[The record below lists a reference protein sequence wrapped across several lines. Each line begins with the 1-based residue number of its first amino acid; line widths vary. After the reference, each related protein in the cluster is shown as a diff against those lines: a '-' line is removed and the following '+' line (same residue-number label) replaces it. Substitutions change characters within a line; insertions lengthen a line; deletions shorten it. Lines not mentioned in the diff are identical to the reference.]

1 MDSPLPPDP
10 YKALDVSKDA
20 SLATIRTAHR
30 KLVLKTHPDKVQG
43 DEELKKTRAGEFHQ
57 IQQAYEILSDDNRRK
72 AYDDQVKLATLRA
85 EMMAE
90 RGGSRNFSD
99 TRPMSGRSPI
109 IEVRGGRIYEE
120 RAPRRSYDDS
130 GDDFFSSRPRDSR
143 PKYDEYSIPPSSR
156 KSSIRLQE
164 EKNRARSVEEERA
177 QRFDRAVRLERESM
191 RADRINA
198 KAGKK
203 SEYKERTR
211 QRDRMR
217 SEDYDIKYRHTYME
231 DGSDD
236 SSDSSDTQVTFQR
249 GREEPPRSRYE
260 EVRRKDREETPRRTS
275 KREVNDGYPDLNS
288 KINLATDYIRKASR
302 EPEVEARR
310 PAIHKGYSTRE
321 IRPTTSP
328 PPPREEHPRRV
339 SGRTAARRESP
350 PPKLS
355 AKKGRITEIVDP
367 PAEFRSRPSMPVSSS
382 DPKGLRVPAGSSS
395 SKAKASRAST
405 FDQAPERKSP
415 GTPSIRRADTMP
427 INRPRHDEKPAS
439 KASRSKEYDSYS
451 SSDSPPRPS
460 HKGKPKIN
468 NPIDEEDEEPSQNYR
483 TVDRAPKEAQ
493 YRRERNISPSTRL
506 PGKLSRGASTARVH
520 PARTVPYAQDDE
532 FRPRAL
538 KRAETLYASPVSSGR
553 PSRGSNQ
560 SPRPALFAEMPQM
573 EEPYRISN
581 ENKRYTPADISY
593 SGHGGRSERRGSDE
607 GHRRDWVPGSEFD
620 SRNRAG
626 YSRSTSRVQVN

>member
-90 RGGSRNFSD
+90 RGGSRNLSD
-99 TRPMSGRSPI
+99 ARPMSGRSPI

-130 GDDFFSSRPRDSR
+130 GDDFFSSKLRDSR
-143 PKYDEYSIPPSSR
+143 PKYDEYFNPPSSR

-164 EKNRARSVEEERA
+164 EKISRARSMEEERE
-177 QRFDRAVRLERESM
+177 RLDRVERLERDRM

-203 SEYKERTR
+203 SEYAERTR
-211 QRDRMR
+211 QRDQIRR
-217 SEDYDIKYRHTYME
+217 QDYDIKYRHTHVE
-231 DGSDD
+231 DGSND
-236 SSDSSDTQVTFQR
+236 SSDSSDTQAPYTR
-249 GREEPPRSRYE
+249 RREEPPRPRYE
-260 EVRRKDREETPRRTS
+260 EIRRTDREETPRRTS
-275 KREVNDGYPDLNS
+275 KREVMEYPDLDS
-288 KINLATDYIRKASR
+288 KINNATNYIRKASR

-321 IRPTTSP
+321 IRPATSP
-328 PPPREEHPRRV
+328 PPPREEYPRRV
-339 SGRTAARRESP
+339 SARTAVRRESP
-350 PPKLS
+350 PPKSS
-355 AKKGRITEIVDP
+355 AKKGRVTEIVDP
-367 PAEFRSRPSMPVSSS
+367 PAEFRSRPSVPSMPVSSS
-382 DPKGLRVPAGSSS
+382 DPKGLRTPASLAG
-395 SKAKASRAST
+395 KGKASRAST
-405 FDQAPERKSP
+405 YDQTPERKSP
-415 GTPSIRRADTMP
+415 GIRRADTMP
-427 INRPRHDEKPAS
+427 NRPRHDEKPAS
-439 KASRSKEYDSYS
+439 KSSRSKEYDSFS

-460 HKGKPKIN
+460 HKSKPKIN
-468 NPIDEEDEEPSQNYR
+468 NPIDEEDEEPSRDYR
-483 TVDRAPKEAQ
+483 TVNRAPKETP
-493 YRRERNISPSTRL
+493 YRRERNVSPSTR
-506 PGKLSRGASTARVH
+506 PPAKLSRGASSARVH
-520 PARTVPYAQDDE
+520 PARTVPYAAEDE
-532 FRPRAL
+532 FRPQRL
-538 KRAETLYASPVSSGR
+538 KRAETSYASPVSSGR
-553 PSRGSNQ
+553 PLGNTQ
-560 SPRPALFAEMPQM
+560 SPRAPLFAEMQQTQ
-573 EEPYRISN
+573 EPYRIVN
-581 ENKRYTPADISY
+581 ENKRATTADISF
-593 SGHGGRSERRGSDE
+593 SSHGGRHERRGSDE
-607 GHRRDWVPGSEFD
+607 GHHRDWVPGSEFD